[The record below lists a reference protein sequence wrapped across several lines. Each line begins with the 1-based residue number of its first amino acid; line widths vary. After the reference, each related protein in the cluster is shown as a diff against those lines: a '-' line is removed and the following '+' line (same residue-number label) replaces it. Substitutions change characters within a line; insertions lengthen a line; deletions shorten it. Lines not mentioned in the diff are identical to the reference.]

1 MNCADP
7 NCNGEIRR
15 GERYVSINRHIEVAE
30 KPNLIERVRGH
41 RDVIKVEDAETT
53 AAYHLACAPQS

>member
-1 MNCADP
+1 MNCANQ
-7 NCNGEIRR
+7 NCGREIRR
-15 GERYVSINRHIEVAE
+15 GERYVYINRHIEVAA

-53 AAYHLACAPQS
+53 AAYHLACAPQD